1 MKAALGA
8 AVDGTLGIGMTT
20 PSSSDR
26 PADGGIDAERRRA
39 GKEASVLFVLLSEQ
53 PDDAALMAR
62 IDAWRAESALHEE
75 VWQRTSRTYRM
86 MGGSPAIYEAE
97 WRAPAVRHEAV
108 PMAPAAAAPRQ
119 RRQRR
124 RVLLAGAALAVAAC
138 LAIAAAPAVL
148 LRLEADVVT
157 ATAELRTIDL
167 EDGSRIRLAP
177 RSAIGVG
184 FSSDER
190 RIRLLQGE
198 AFFDVTP
205 DARRP
210 FRVVASD
217 VVATVLGT
225 AFEVALRDDGA
236 SVAVQHG
243 QVRVDDGRAWPPL
256 STTLQAGDW
265 LRVGAHAVAERGT
278 RSPSDIGDWTA
289 AQFVARNR
297 PIAEIVDRLRG
308 YYGGVIVV
316 QDSAFAGRLV
326 SGVYDLHDP
335 ETTLRNLASAHDAVV
350 RQLSPWMLLVTAR

>member
-1 MKAALGA
+1 MRLSEN
-8 AVDGTLGIGMTT
+8 DPT
-20 PSSSDR
+20 DR
-26 PADGGIDAERRRA
+26 PADDGIDAARRRA

-53 PDDAALMAR
+53 PDDPAIKAR
-62 IDAWRAESALHEE
+62 IDAWCAESALHQE

-86 MGGSPAIYEAE
+86 MGGSPALYEDE
-97 WRAPAVRHEAV
+97 WRAPAARQD
-108 PMAPAAAAPRQ
+108 MAPAPLEATASKRPR
-119 RRQRR
+119 RLRAM
-124 RVLLAGAALAVAAC
+124 LAGAALAAAAC
-138 LAIAAAPAVL
+138 LAIVAAPRVL
-148 LRLEADVVT
+148 LQIEADVVT

-177 RSAIGVG
+177 RSAIGVAISG
-184 FSSDER
+184 DER

-225 AFEVALRDDGA
+225 AFEVSLREDGA

-243 QVRVDDGRAWPPL
+243 QVRVDDRKAWPPL
-256 STTLQAGDW
+256 SATLQAGDW
-265 LRVGAHAVAERGT
+265 VRVGAHVVAERGT
-278 RSPSDIGDWTA
+278 RSPRDIGDWTT

-308 YYGGVIVV
+308 YYGGVIVL

-326 SGVYDLHDP
+326 SGVYDLNDP
-335 ETTLRNLASAHDAVV
+335 EATLRNLASAHDAVV
-350 RQLSPWMLLVTAR
+350 RQVSPWMLLVTAR